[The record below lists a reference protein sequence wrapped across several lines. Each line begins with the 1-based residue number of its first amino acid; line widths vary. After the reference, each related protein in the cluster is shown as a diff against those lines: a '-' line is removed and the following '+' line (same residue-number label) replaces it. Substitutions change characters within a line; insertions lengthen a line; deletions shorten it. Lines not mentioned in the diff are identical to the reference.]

1 MINEYLVWVRKHR
14 YCKMSGE
21 PAYAV
26 DERIRRS
33 DWIEGK
39 HYRRTSPRVLWIN
52 VPEVMAWVAGR

>member
-1 MINEYLVWVRKHR
+1 MNNDFLVWVRKNR

-26 DERIRRS
+26 DEHIRRN